1 MLTEGKNAAQGSSF
15 GSTYPAFREMIEKS
29 VGKDA
34 ADAEIDQALGISP
47 EEAAQ
52 PGIEAKRK
60 AAYKEKCTELY
71 FKTVAGLLSQKQ
83 EYNLSHNTNS
93 DYRIYM
99 QTIDNKYIRSLCN
112 GENDIAALA
121 FQDPD
126 YKQQYESKAREHQ
139 LNREMR
145 DETADMQIVSVH
157 HKFPVGAVYDV
168 YDQILTSH
176 SEDLKK
182 RKMQQAGQQPQQHGF
197 RHRAGHASVTG
208 SKRQNGLP
216 QKSGCHDFCRQ
227 NQRPGLEKRYVPT
240 AALHAG
246 RFEKIRQNR
255 RK

>member
-1 MLTEGKNAAQGSSF
+1 MHG
-15 GSTYPAFREMIEKS
+15 
-29 VGKDA
+29 
-34 ADAEIDQALGISP
+34 
-47 EEAAQ
+47 
-52 PGIEAKRK
+52 
-60 AAYKEKCTELY
+60 
-71 FKTVAGLLSQKQ
+71 TVFQNRGRTVVAKQ

-182 RKMQQAGQQPQQHGF
+182 KMQQAGQQPQQHGF

-216 QKSGCHDFCRQ
+216 QNQDAMIFAARINVQAFRSVMSQLPPYMREGLKNTSKSAKMTRA
-227 NQRPGLEKRYVPT
+227 KT
-240 AALHAG
+240 SAST
-246 RFEKIRQNR
+246 
-255 RK
+255 

>member
-1 MLTEGKNAAQGSSF
+1 MRDDFKRTTKPDFLKLYGTMLTEGKNAAQGSSF

-182 RKMQQAGQQPQQHGF
+182 EKCSKLVNNRSNMVFVIGQDMHQSLEAKGKMDF
-197 RHRAGHASVTG
+197 R
-208 SKRQNGLP
+208 
-216 QKSGCHDFCRQ
+216 
-227 NQRPGLEKRYVPT
+227 
-240 AALHAG
+240 
-246 RFEKIRQNR
+246 KIRMP
-255 RK
+255 

>member
-1 MLTEGKNAAQGSSF
+1 M
-15 GSTYPAFREMIEKS
+15 
-29 VGKDA
+29 
-34 ADAEIDQALGISP
+34 
-47 EEAAQ
+47 
-52 PGIEAKRK
+52 
-60 AAYKEKCTELY
+60 
-71 FKTVAGLLSQKQ
+71 SQKQ

-182 RKMQQAGQQPQQHGF
+182 KNA
-197 RHRAGHASVTG
+197 ASWSTTAATWFSSSG
-208 SKRQNGLP
+208 RTCISHWKQKAKWTSA
-216 QKSGCHDFCRQ
+216 KSGCHDFAARINVQ
-227 NQRPGLEKRYVPT
+227 AFRSVMSQLPPYMREGLKNTSKSAKMTRAKT
-240 AALHAG
+240 SAST
-246 RFEKIRQNR
+246 
-255 RK
+255 